1 MEDFFTLKY
10 KQDHVIRTFYS
21 NGVIFACLRDV
32 LKTLSTENKKLNG
45 DKPALS
51 MLTLLKA
58 QLQVLDDDEHKNF
71 TLAHPDTGED
81 SDEICVT
88 EPGLYRI
95 LSRDETPA
103 GKAFQ
108 RWIFHEVIPSIR
120 EHKQYPPPEKA
131 CTDIVN
137 PNFANMDVTE
147 TSLQMIAHLANGLIE
162 TRKEFA
168 NFKADTEKFRGETT
182 LRLENLEAKDNL
194 YGLICMDD
202 FLSQHPEITVDRE
215 RFLGACANFKFKL
228 GGRHVILSDASQE
241 EKHYFDIETL
251 SAAKIS

>member
-1 MEDFFTLKY
+1 M
-10 KQDHVIRTFYS
+10 RTFYS
-21 NGVIFACLRDV
+21 HGTIFVCLRDV
-32 LKTLSTENKKLNG
+32 LTTLSIENKKLNG

-51 MLTLLKA
+51 MLTRLKA

-71 TLAHPDTGED
+71 TLAHPETG
-81 SDEICVT
+81 DEVCVT
-88 EPGLYRI
+88 EPGLYRL

-120 EHKQYPPPEKA
+120 EHKQYPPPDKT
-131 CTDIVN
+131 CSDITST
-137 PNFANMDVTE
+137 NFASMDVTE

-168 NFKADTEKFRGETT
+168 SFKADTEKFKGETT
-182 LRLENLEAKDNL
+182 LRLENLEAKDEL
-194 YGLICMDD
+194 YGLICMDE
-202 FLSQHPEITVDRE
+202 FLSRHPDITIDRE
-215 RFLGACANFKFKL
+215 RFLGACANFKLKF
-228 GGRHVILSDASQE
+228 GGKHVTLSDSTQK